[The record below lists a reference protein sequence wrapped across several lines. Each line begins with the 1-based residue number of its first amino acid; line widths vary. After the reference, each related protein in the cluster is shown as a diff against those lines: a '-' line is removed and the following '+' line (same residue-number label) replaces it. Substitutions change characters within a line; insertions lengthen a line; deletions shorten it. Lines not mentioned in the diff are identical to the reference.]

1 MADNLK
7 FPIYFD
13 LDGAVSQASK
23 DWNDTYADKLEKS
36 LGKRP
41 VKVKLSF
48 DLKNIDKLDDV
59 KKRLEGIKI
68 TPITKENQQV
78 LKDLVKDLRE
88 LAKALQGLEKFKG
101 IQLPKL
107 QRAMANK
114 LNMDTLQAP
123 EKLRLAQERVRLA
136 NERLIL
142 SQLRVAEQNMRTGRS
157 YKDLGGYIDR
167 LVKRIAVYYSINKV
181 SEFLTNVRE
190 VTAEFELQRI
200 SLGAILNNQEN
211 ANALFSQIKSF
222 ALTSPVKILDLTK
235 YTKQLA
241 AYKIGYDELFE
252 TTKRLTDVSVGLG
265 VAMDRVILA
274 YGQVR
279 ATGYLRASEIRQF
292 NEMGIPIVDEL
303 SRKL

>member
-59 KKRLEGIKI
+59 KKRLEGIK
-68 TPITKENQQV
+68 
-78 LKDLVKDLRE
+78 
-88 LAKALQGLEKFKG
+88 ALQGLEKFKG
-101 IQLPKL
+101 IQLPEL

-123 EKLRLAQERVRLA
+123 EKLRLQQERVRLA

-142 SQLRVAEQNMRTGRS
+142 SQQRVAEQNMRTGRS

-279 ATGYLRASEIRQF
+279 ATG
-292 NEMGIPIVDEL
+292 
-303 SRKL
+303 

>member
-23 DWNDTYADKLEKS
+23 DWNNTYADKLEKS

-41 VKVKLSF
+41 VKFKLSF

-101 IQLPKL
+101 IQLPEL

-114 LNMDTLQAP
+114 LDMDTLQAP
-123 EKLRLAQERVRLA
+123 EKLRLAQERVRIA

-142 SQLRVAEQNMRTGRS
+142 SQQRVAEQNMRTGRS
-157 YKDLGGYIDR
+157 YKNLGG
-167 LVKRIAVYYSINKV
+167 
-181 SEFLTNVRE
+181 
-190 VTAEFELQRI
+190 
-200 SLGAILNNQEN
+200 
-211 ANALFSQIKSF
+211 
-222 ALTSPVKILDLTK
+222 
-235 YTKQLA
+235 
-241 AYKIGYDELFE
+241 
-252 TTKRLTDVSVGLG
+252 
-265 VAMDRVILA
+265 
-274 YGQVR
+274 
-279 ATGYLRASEIRQF
+279 
-292 NEMGIPIVDEL
+292 
-303 SRKL
+303 